1 MSDKKVD
8 ASATTSRPVAE
19 RIAFDHLVFIRLHME
34 ALVSAVDESTKMPF
48 SPRSIINL
56 RHAFLD
62 IRMVI
67 EELMLLSV
75 SAHKD
80 AGEFVTKS
88 LRSEYQADKKMSRLR
103 ALNAHFFPDAIDV
116 VPSDDTSVAG
126 RFIQLSD
133 EYLTEQEAKSYYN
146 RCGENLHASWKLT
159 SLDPYREDLEYANRF
174 IHLASR
180 LLKTFEIDI
189 SGQGYMMLG
198 HLNLGE
204 PKPPSLFFARGM
216 TAPSA

>member
-1 MSDKKVD
+1 
-8 ASATTSRPVAE
+8 
-19 RIAFDHLVFIRLHME
+19 
-34 ALVSAVDESTKMPF
+34 
-48 SPRSIINL
+48 
-56 RHAFLD
+56 
-62 IRMVI
+62 
-67 EELMLLSV
+67 MLLSV

-159 SLDPYREDLEYANRF
+159 SLDTYIEDLEYANRF